1 MQNKKDTKRSLWG
14 QAILVLIKLL
24 LSKSRFQNDWSK
36 LGSSKEII
44 MIKYTKM
51 EFYVEIRFGF

>member
-1 MQNKKDTKRSLWG
+1 MIG
-14 QAILVLIKLL
+14 VEM
-24 LSKSRFQNDWSK
+24 
-36 LGSSKEII
+36 GSSKEII